1 MRTLERQSFG
11 KLAARSRFRQE
22 DLGTRGFLESKEAS
36 MNGFET
42 EGDGREKLSQTPAAP
57 NPVEDVRPSSAAIGR
72 TLVVGVLLAL
82 TGAWIASA
90 LADRFRILE
99 TVEQGARRRGEFRG
113 TVLVIGNAARNAA
126 VAYGLLGGILSLSL
140 AATAACLLPR
150 FSSTRILTAGLAGM
164 ALGALFGAASSYAV
178 TPLYFNR
185 LGTADVTLSLLIHLA
200 IWSAIGAAA
209 GVAFGLGCGTRKV
222 LAGSLIGGIT
232 GGALAALLFDVCGA
246 FLPLAHTERPL
257 AEEADTRLAAAALLS
272 VFVVLGTVTVA
283 LQERRAKV
291 PKAVEK

>member
-1 MRTLERQSFG
+1 MS
-11 KLAARSRFRQE
+11 
-22 DLGTRGFLESKEAS
+22 
-36 MNGFET
+36 GFET
-42 EGDGREKLSQTPAAP
+42 EVDGREEFTQTPAKQTS
-57 NPVEDVRPSSAAIGR
+57 VESVRPSSAAIGR
-72 TLVVGVLLAL
+72 TLVVGVLIAMA
-82 TGAWIASA
+82 GAWIAST

-99 TVEQGARRRGEFRG
+99 NVEQGARRRGEFRG

-140 AATAACLLPR
+140 AATAGCLLPR
-150 FSSTRILTAGLAGM
+150 FSLTRISTAGLAGI
-164 ALGALFGAASSYAV
+164 ALGGLLGAASAYAL
-178 TPLYFNR
+178 TPVYLHR

-209 GVAFGLGCGTRKV
+209 GVAFGMGCGTRKV

-257 AEEADTRLAAAALLS
+257 AEQADTRLAAAVLLS
-272 VFVVLGTVTVA
+272 VFVMLGTVIVA
-283 LQERRAKV
+283 LQEARAKV
-291 PKAVEK
+291 PKAVESS